1 MPYMTYFTNDI
12 SLCDN
17 MKDNF
22 LGLPKSLVWGFAG
35 VLVFMMG
42 DGIEQTWL
50 STYMNSN
57 GIDPATLFSV
67 YGFTVAISSWLSGV
81 IAESFGVKRTMLA
94 GYLLYLIGVMGFAFW
109 GVSSMSYPVLLCTYA
124 IKGLGY
130 PLFAY
135 TFMVWITYR
144 VEKSSLSSAQGWF
157 WFVFTGGLN
166 VLGAYYG
173 VFAKNSIGVTATLA
187 SAAVFATVGALL
199 ALWINKSE
207 SSNLFDQKDAE
218 RSGQNRIAELFRGLG
233 IIVRE
238 PKVLTGGIVRVINT
252 TSQFAFVVFMPLY
265 MAQYGVD
272 DVQWAAIW
280 GSIFIFNIVFNLVFG
295 IVGDKFGW
303 GRTVTWFGGVGC
315 ALTVLL
321 FYYSPQICNNFWF
334 ILICGIL
341 WCIMLAGYVPLSAL
355 VPSLVEKDKG
365 AAVSVLNLG
374 AGLAALTGPLIVK
387 IFQAPLGYGGVAWIL
402 AGLYVV
408 SAVLTKIIS
417 KDM

>member
-1 MPYMTYFTNDI
+1 
-12 SLCDN
+12 

-67 YGFTVAISSWLSGV
+67 YGFTVALSSWLSGV
-81 IAESFGVKRTMLA
+81 IAETFGVKRTMLA
-94 GYLLYLIGVMGFAFW
+94 GYFLYLMGVMGFAFW
-109 GVSSMSYPVLLCTYA
+109 GVASMNYPVLLFTYA
-124 IKGLGY
+124 VKGLGY

-173 VFAKNSIGVTATLA
+173 VFAKNTIGVTATLV
-187 SAAVFATVGALL
+187 SAAVFATIGAAM
-199 ALWINKSE
+199 ALWINKCG
-207 SSNLFDQKDAE
+207 SNNVFAGEEECKAK
-218 RSGQNRIAELFRGLG
+218 GGRIAELFRGLG

-238 PKVLTGGIVRVINT
+238 PKVLTGGIIRVINT

-265 MAQYGVD
+265 MAQYGIND
-272 DVQWAAIW
+272 GQWAAIW
-280 GSIFIFNIVFNLVFG
+280 GSVFIFNIVFNLIFG
-295 IVGDKFGW
+295 IVGDKIGW
-303 GRTVTWFGGVGC
+303 GKTVTWFGGVGC

-334 ILICGIL
+334 ILVCGAL

-374 AGLAALTGPLIVK
+374 AGLAAVTGPLIVK
-387 IFQAPLGYGGVAWIL
+387 IFQKPLGYGGIAWIL
-402 AGLYVV
+402 AGLYIV
-408 SAVLTKIIS
+408 SAVLTKVIS
-417 KDM
+417 RDN